1 LTNVVVDASTALA
14 WCFPDESSDYAD
26 GVLTALEG
34 RTILVPALWNLE
46 IANAILVGE
55 RRNRLRKA
63 EIRQFAALLEALS
76 LVQDMQPVGEHLSN
90 VLPLARKYGLSA
102 YDAAYL
108 ELSIRR
114 RAPLATLDGKLL
126 AAARQAGVKPF
137 AGEEA

>member
-1 LTNVVVDASTALA
+1 MTNVVVDASTALA

-26 GVLTALEG
+26 GVLIALEG

-46 IANAILVGE
+46 IANAILAGE
-55 RRNRLRKA
+55 RNNRLRQP
-63 EIRQFAALLEALS
+63 EIRRFAALLEGLS
-76 LVQDMQPVGEHLSN
+76 LVQDQQSVGERLSN

-114 RAPLATLDGKLL
+114 CAPLATLDGKLL
-126 AAARQAGVKPF
+126 GAARQAGVELF
-137 AGEEA
+137 SGEAA

>member
-1 LTNVVVDASTALA
+1 VVDASTALA

-26 GVLTALEG
+26 GVLIALEG

-55 RRNRLRKA
+55 RNNRLRQP
-63 EIRQFAALLEALS
+63 EIRRFAALLEGLS
-76 LVQDMQPVGEHLSN
+76 LVQDMQSVGEHLSN

-114 RAPLATLDGKLL
+114 CAPLATLDGKLL
-126 AAARQAGVKPF
+126 GAARQAGVELF
-137 AGEEA
+137 SGEAA

>member
-1 LTNVVVDASTALA
+1 MTNVVVDASTALA

-26 GVLTALEG
+26 GVLIALEG

-55 RRNRLRKA
+55 RNNRLRQP
-63 EIRQFAALLEALS
+63 EIRQFAALLEGLS
-76 LVQDMQPVGEHLSN
+76 LVQDKQSVGEHLSN

-126 AAARQAGVKPF
+126 GAARRAGVELF
-137 AGEEA
+137 SGEAA

>member
-1 LTNVVVDASTALA
+1 VVDASTALA

-26 GVLTALEG
+26 GVLIALEG

-46 IANAILVGE
+46 IANAILAGE
-55 RRNRLRKA
+55 RNNRLRQP
-63 EIRQFAALLEALS
+63 EIRRFAALLEGLS
-76 LVQDMQPVGEHLSN
+76 LVQDQQSVGERLSN

-114 RAPLATLDGKLL
+114 CAPLATLDGKLL
-126 AAARQAGVKPF
+126 GAARQAGVELF
-137 AGEEA
+137 SGEAA